1 MGSISFTEILVIAV
15 VALIVFGPK
24 RLPELARRAGE
35 LVAKA
40 REASSSLTD
49 ALGPDYSDVVEPLK
63 GVKDD
68 VTGIRDDLTKAV
80 TSIGELDDSSIRSP
94 EDDASDTPRPDDG
107 VDPTTGTPDEKKRD
121 EATDA
126 PEDGPAD
133 TETP

>member
-49 ALGPDYSDVVEPLK
+49 ALGRDYSDVVEPLK
-63 GVKDD
+63 EIKDD
-68 VTGIRDDLTKAV
+68 VTGIKKDLTKAV
-80 TSIGELDDSSIRSP
+80 TSIGDL
-94 EDDASDTPRPDDG
+94 DDASIRKSEDVDDTTSSQAESDSG
-107 VDPTTGTPDEKKRD
+107 EEIDEKKRD
-121 EATDA
+121 ESTDA

-133 TETP
+133 TDTP

>member
-49 ALGPDYSDVVEPLK
+49 ALGRDYSDVVDPLK

-68 VTGIRDDLTKAV
+68 VTGIRDDMTRAA
-80 TSIGELDDSSIRSP
+80 TSIGELDDSSIRDP
-94 EDDASDTPRPDDG
+94 EDDPGNPPPPDDG
-107 VDPTTGTPDEKKRD
+107 VDPTAGTPAEQEPESADDREEGPAATGTP
-121 EATDA
+121 
-126 PEDGPAD
+126 
-133 TETP
+133 

>member
-49 ALGPDYSDVVEPLK
+49 ALGRDYSDVVEPLK
-63 GVKDD
+63 EIKDD
-68 VTGIRDDLTKAV
+68 VTGIKKDLTKAV
-80 TSIGELDDSSIRSP
+80 TSIGDL
-94 EDDASDTPRPDDG
+94 DDASIRKSEDVDDTTSSQAEPDSG
-107 VDPTTGTPDEKKRD
+107 EEIDEKKRD
-121 EATDA
+121 ESTDA

-133 TETP
+133 TDTP

>member
-40 REASSSLTD
+40 REASSAVTD
-49 ALGPDYSDVVEPLK
+49 ALGKDYADTVEPLR

-68 VTGIRDDLTKAV
+68 VVGIRDDLTKAV
-80 TSIGELDDSSIRSP
+80 TSIGEFDDNSIGIPKDDPDDTPPPEDEADPTDDSPGDEERGSGDDP
-94 EDDASDTPRPDDG
+94 EEGPAA
-107 VDPTTGTPDEKKRD
+107 TGTP
-121 EATDA
+121 
-126 PEDGPAD
+126 
-133 TETP
+133 